1 MTTKTKATLT
11 HIKRYDTCL
20 CGGNEYTHNDTC
32 LYCATPFLQS
42 EMTKV
47 LKEVLRISK
56 SNLLRNADSMT
67 GLNRIDG
74 LIEDV
79 LKKVN

>member
-1 MTTKTKATLT
+1 MTNDQTSK
-11 HIKRYDTCL
+11 HGTCL
-20 CGGNEYTHNDTC
+20 CGSNEYTHNDTC

-56 SNLLRNADSMT
+56 SNLLRNADSIT
-67 GLNRIDG
+67 GLDRIDQ
-74 LIEDV
+74 LIETV
-79 LKKVN
+79 LKGVTK